1 MYCVLSVKYVEY
13 LELWDR
19 RNWNKGFTKATHPS
33 VRKISETMK
42 RRGIDNFKQWRER
55 MKLEGKIKSQYYSL
69 KKNKNLA
76 ELIGVVLGDGHICR
90 FERTESLRI
99 VGNANSPYFVRHYA
113 QIMEKVFNKKP
124 YVAKM

>member
-1 MYCVLSVKYVEY
+1 
-13 LELWDR
+13 
-19 RNWNKGFTKATHPS
+19 
-33 VRKISETMK
+33 
-42 RRGIDNFKQWRER
+42 

-124 YVAKM
+124 YVAKMQRKEKHLKRLILQFMKNTSVIEGFQFHAGF